1 MSRDL
6 TTGPDDLQELAR
18 RGRWLLQTAIAEVA
32 LRERSRCRSRQRPHL
47 RFAIRRA
54 PTRHM
59 LCMTPW
65 SPKPWPVVTR
75 LTLTPV
81 AHPVVRA

>member
-32 LRERSRCRSRQRPHL
+32 LREQSGCRSRQLSAPEIRQGRNCRRRGPIERATALRDCRRADAAPPGSRPH
-47 RFAIRRA
+47 
-54 PTRHM
+54 
-59 LCMTPW
+59 
-65 SPKPWPVVTR
+65 
-75 LTLTPV
+75 
-81 AHPVVRA
+81 